1 MNRLIVAAICCLL
14 TFLVP
19 SVTYAISAQW
29 DLDPISGDWNT
40 PVNWRPN
47 GVPNGPADTAT
58 FGLSQTTDV
67 SISANTEV
75 NSIIFTPAATN
86 PYTVTANAGLTLTI
100 SGVGIT
106 NNSGTTQN
114 FVTAVDGAGNFGRI
128 SFTNSATAGTAIF
141 TNNGSVANF
150 VQGGETAFF
159 NTATA
164 GNGTFVN
171 KGGTT
176 LISGSA
182 GGITVFYD
190 SSTAGNANFT
200 NSAGTGVGTSATIF
214 YNASTAANGF
224 FANEGGGTITGG
236 TFAEGG
242 QTIFSGTSTAANGT
256 FINNGA
262 TATGAFGGATVFA
275 GNSSAGNGIF
285 TNNGGAASGLAALGG
300 GNTIFFADSN
310 AANGTFINNAAPA
323 SGAEGG
329 VTEFE
334 TAFSS
339 NNASPSAGNGTF
351 INNGATVGGAV
362 GGKTAFYESSTAD
375 AATLIANGG
384 INGGHGGAIFFE
396 EESTGG
402 TARIEVFGNG
412 FLDISGHFGRH
423 GVTIGST
430 EGDGD
435 AFLGAN
441 NLTVGSNDLS
451 TTFSGVIQDGG
462 THGGAGGALTKI
474 GSGTLILSG
483 ANTYT
488 GNTNVKNR
496 GVLQVDGSI
505 NSNTFVRGHSVL
517 AGTGTIYGNVT
528 NTNTGI
534 VRPGGA
540 LGAPGVLTL
549 VHNYTQTQYA
559 NLMIQI
565 AGTSANDFSVLNVL
579 GNASLNGYLDPVLLN
594 GFVPTVGDSFVFL
607 NYASFTGAFSHI
619 RHEIFGNGMLQ
630 WAVTYENTRAILT
643 VESRAI
649 VPDQGSTF
657 LLLTLG
663 FLGLVAYRRQLL
675 HRRP

>member
-1 MNRLIVAAICCLL
+1 MNRHIVAAICCLL
-14 TFLVP
+14 TFTL
-19 SVTYAISAQW
+19 STAAYAISAQW

-40 PVNWRPN
+40 AANWTPN
-47 GVPNGPADTAT
+47 GIPNGPADTAT
-58 FGLSQTTDV
+58 FGLSNTTDV

-75 NSIIFTPAATN
+75 NSIIFALAATN
-86 PYTVTANAGLTLTI
+86 PYTITSNAGLMLTI
-100 SGVGIT
+100 SGVGIV
-106 NNSGTTQN
+106 NSSGIAQK
-114 FVTAVDGAGNFGRI
+114 FVTAVDVSGDFGRI
-128 SFTNSATAGTAIF
+128 VFTNSATAGTSTF
-141 TNNGSVANF
+141 TNRGSVANF

-159 NTATA
+159 DTSSAA
-164 GNGTFVN
+164 NGTFVN
-171 KGGTT
+171 KGGTGF
-176 LISGSA
+176 GSQ
-182 GGITVFYD
+182 GGRTVFHDY
-190 SSTAGNANFT
+190 STAGNANFT
-200 NSAGTGVGTSATIF
+200 NRAGMGVGTSVTF
-214 YNASTAANGF
+214 FLDTSTAANGTF
-224 FANEGGGTITGG
+224 TNEGGGTGG
-236 TFAEGG
+236 APFAEGG
-242 QTIFSGTSTAANGT
+242 QTIFRETSTAANGT
-256 FINNGA
+256 FVNNGA
-262 TATGAFGGATVFA
+262 TANGAFGGATVFDDSSTA
-275 GNSSAGNGIF
+275 GSGTF
-285 TNNGGAASGLAALGG
+285 VNNGGAASGVAALGG

-362 GGKTAFYESSTAD
+362 GGKTVFYESSTAD

-384 INGGHGGAIFFE
+384 INGGRGGAIFFE

-412 FLDISGHFGRH
+412 FLDISGHFGRQ

-435 AFLGAN
+435 VFLGAN

-451 TTFSGVIQDGG
+451 TTFSGVLQDGG